1 MWLRE
6 LIKEAQK
13 AYEENGNIPVAVY
26 ADTPFNEKAFDSE
39 ITYLDAKGDELLPED
54 YYYEGIDMR
63 KTKVFQINGD
73 GCIF

>member
-26 ADTPFNEKAFDSE
+26 ADHGQGCELAYGANIMYRDKDDGESYTIADLSE
-39 ITYLDAKGDELLPED
+39 E
-54 YYYEGIDMR
+54 YEVDLR
-63 KTKVFQINGD
+63 SYQKVFE
-73 GCIF
+73 IFGE